1 MTFFSPGEQFSLA
14 VKGAP
19 EDADITYS
27 SADPSVA
34 TVSDRGVI
42 TAMGSGTTTITVYV
56 GGRDPLSC
64 IVRCNLDSSA
74 EAPDGSY
81 SISHSDVTMSL
92 MGEYF
97 KLRLLDSNG
106 DAVSGVSWSSGDSSI
121 CTVDVSGVVTAA
133 GSGTTTVST
142 TYGGSTYQCIVRCNL
157 G

>member
-1 MTFFSPGEQFSLA
+1 M
-14 VKGAP
+14 
-19 EDADITYS
+19 
-27 SADPSVA
+27 SA
-34 TVSDRGVI
+34 GVI
-42 TAMGSGTTTITVYV
+42 RSPA
-56 GGRDPLSC
+56 
-64 IVRCNLDSSA
+64 SSA

-121 CTVDVSGVVTAA
+121 CTVDASGVVTAA